1 MMAWDFL
8 NLLCP
13 SRARECRFSRTTLG
27 VIMWGIRM
35 GGLSGCEGAQ

>member
-8 NLLCP
+8 NLSGP
-13 SRARECRFSRTTLG
+13 SRARECSFSRTALG

-35 GGLSGCEGAQ
+35 GGLSGFEGAQ